1 MKEKN
6 KRSTIV
12 SPETSKAI
20 DEQYLAIFDSL
31 MPVIDSSEEN
41 VVSFDD
47 IDESVI
53 ITQVG

>member
-1 MKEKN
+1 
-6 KRSTIV
+6 V